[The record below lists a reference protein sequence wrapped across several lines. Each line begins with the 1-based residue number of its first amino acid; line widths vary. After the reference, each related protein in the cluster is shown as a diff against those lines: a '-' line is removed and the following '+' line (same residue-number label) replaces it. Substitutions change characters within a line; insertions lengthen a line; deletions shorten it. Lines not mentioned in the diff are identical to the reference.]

1 VRIQSGMHSSVE
13 DARAAMALFRG
24 EKEGFE
30 REVFKRFRRPREEK
44 GKGSGEEEGG
54 EGDGEG
60 DGEAKKKKK
69 KKKRRK
75 GKK

>member
-1 VRIQSGMHSSVE
+1 MYSSVE
-13 DARAAMALFRG
+13 DARVAIALFRG

-54 EGDGEG
+54 EGDGE
-60 DGEAKKKKK
+60 AKKKKKK